1 MAEMRMSS
9 MVEKIAALQDFA
21 LYRDLSWEGTFEDYL
36 QIVRERP
43 SVTRNAFQRVY
54 DMIIS
59 YGTEEYIDNKKKL
72 VRYNFFKD
80 EIDGGQDAIYG
91 LDIPLMRL
99 VHVLKAAAEGYG
111 PEKRVI
117 LLHGPVGSSK
127 STIARLLKKGLEHY
141 SRTPD
146 GALYTFEWRNLKDV
160 GLGQTDHEPCPMHEE
175 PLRLIPLQWRD
186 KVIGELGLSNDQF
199 KVRVDGDLDPAC
211 RFVFKGLMDH
221 YKGDWSK
228 LVKHVHVRRLV
239 LSEKDRVGVGTFQPK
254 DEKNQ
259 DST

>member
-1 MAEMRMSS
+1 MAEMRMTS

-21 LYRDLSWEGTFEDYL
+21 LYRDLSWEGSFEDYL

-72 VRYNFFKD
+72 DRYNFFKD

-99 VHVLKAAAEGYG
+99 VHVLKAASEGYG

-127 STIARLLKKGLEHY
+127 STIARMLKKGLEAY

-146 GALYTFEWRNLKDV
+146 GALYTFDWVNLAET
-160 GLGQTDHEPCPMHEE
+160 GLASGGADLFDSPMHED
-175 PLRLIPLQWRD
+175 PLRLIPVEWRERSVAKLNLGND
-186 KVIGELGLSNDQF
+186 KYR
-199 KVRVDGDLDPAC
+199 VRIEGDMDPA
-211 RFVFKGLMDH
+211 
-221 YKGDWSK
+221 
-228 LVKHVHVRRLV
+228 
-239 LSEKDRVGVGTFQPK
+239 
-254 DEKNQ
+254 
-259 DST
+259 